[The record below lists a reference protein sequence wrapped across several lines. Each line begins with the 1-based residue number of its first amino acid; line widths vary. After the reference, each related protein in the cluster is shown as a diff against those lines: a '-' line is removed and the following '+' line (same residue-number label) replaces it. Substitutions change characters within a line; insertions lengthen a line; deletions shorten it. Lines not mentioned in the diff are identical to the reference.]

1 MQVGISTASLFGKYS
16 VEDAPARIAAFGAS
30 ICEVFLNTFSE
41 YRDEFIGLLSERI
54 HKHNLRVYSIHP
66 MGTQFEP
73 QLFSLHIR
81 QREDAF
87 RIYEQVLQAGRALG
101 ASCYVM
107 HGPSTMYGAVRN
119 MELER
124 IGPIVQTLCEMA
136 KEYGL
141 VHAWENVSWC
151 LFHEPSFGLRLLD
164 ATKADDLR
172 FTLDI
177 KQAVRSRYTPLEYI
191 EAVGERLINLHIC
204 DYIESSNCVQ
214 PVLPGQGKCNLE
226 ELYCALLNTGY
237 NGPAIL
243 EVYSDL
249 YEDENELEKSFALVR
264 DSLK

>member
-41 YRDEFIGLLSERI
+41 YHNEFIKMLFERI
-54 HKHNLRVYSIHP
+54 NKHNLRVYSIHP

-73 QLFSLHIR
+73 QLFSPHLR

-87 RIYEQVLQAGRALG
+87 RIFEQVLQAGKVLG

-119 MELER
+119 MEIQR
-124 IGPIVQTLCEMA
+124 IGPIVQSLCEMA
-136 KEYGL
+136 AEYGL
-141 VHAWENVSWC
+141 ILAWENVSWC
-151 LFHEPSFGLRLLD
+151 LFHEPSFGLRLLE

-177 KQAVRSRYTPLEYI
+177 KQAVRSGYSPLEYV
-191 EAVGERLINLHIC
+191 EAIGERLVNLHIC
-204 DYIESSNCVQ
+204 DYSNSSGCVQ
-214 PVLPGQGKCNLE
+214 PILPGRGQCDLE
-226 ELYCALLNTGY
+226 RLYSALLKKSY
-237 NGPAIL
+237 KGPAIL

-249 YEDENELEKSFALVR
+249 YKNEDELFESFTFVR